1 MIMIFPQVGILYFG
15 CFFFSRIIVYNKP
28 MSKPGV
34 YETTK
39 KDGTVYFR
47 TSITRKGKHISLG
60 SFADEATAY
69 RAYLEACALLDDP
82 SIQIIDYSDEH
93 ALSFDKWVS
102 IINFRDNRMYISN
115 PIYILKKMFNYYI
128 SPTEILKFDADE
140 LFYYSSH
147 KIMKRGSHYFVADY
161 GLQLNIRNRYGIR
174 SYAVEGRDYIFLNG
188 DILDFRSANLQVNN
202 RFIGV
207 TKEIHKGKTVYRARI
222 HIKGNYIIGDYPD
235 EVTAAIAYN
244 KAADILNI
252 RGVKKNY
259 ARNDIAD
266 ISESDYWLIY
276 KDVKISK
283 AVRTYLME

>member
-1 MIMIFPQVGILYFG
+1 
-15 CFFFSRIIVYNKP
+15 

-34 YETTK
+34 YETRK

-47 TSITRKGKHISLG
+47 SSLTRKGKHISLG
-60 SFADEATAY
+60 SFDNEGDAHKAY
-69 RAYLEACALLDDP
+69 VEACVLLEDKT
-82 SIQIIDYSDEH
+82 IQIIDYSDENI
-93 ALSFDKWVS
+93 LSFDKWVC
-102 IINFRDNRMYISN
+102 IINFRDNGMYIST

-147 KIMKRGSHYFVADY
+147 KIMKRGGHYFVADY

-174 SYAVEGRDYIFLNG
+174 SYAVEGRDYVFLNG

-222 HIKGNYIIGDYPD
+222 HIKGNYIIGDYPND
-235 EVTAAIAYN
+235 ITAAIAYN

-266 ISESDYWLIY
+266 IEESEYWLIY
-276 KDVKISK
+276 KEVKISK
-283 AVRTYLME
+283 AVRTYRIE